1 MLKVELTR
9 SKNKSQWS
17 YALVKFIEA
26 GSPCWGI
33 FQIETPRTSLAAKL
47 KVEWPRSASKGPRS
61 YRSYHF
67 FLCLSWT
74 LDLSRYMDSQYTIT
88 TTSVSAHPS
97 GSDVIL
103 LWLFNK
109 IKNADCPKANLEG
122 KYDLAQWS
130 GRLPREYY
138 CREYSAFEERWTQ
151 PGPTVKL
158 HRSSLQGGCGKV
170 RLIGTLENERSQEVE
185 WDLRQS

>member
-1 MLKVELTR
+1 MIIRTCQVYRSWFSMLGHLPDRDTAYISRGQVESGVAEIR
-9 SKNKSQWS
+9 QQRPW
-17 YALVKFIEA
+17 
-26 GSPCWGI
+26 
-33 FQIETPRTSLAAKL
+33 
-47 KVEWPRSASKGPRS
+47 S

-67 FLCLSWT
+67 FCACLGLWIFPGT
-74 LDLSRYMDSQYTIT
+74 W
-88 TTSVSAHPS
+88 AHNIRLRLPLWVPT